1 MRNASIFNSIWQ
13 VSLEIFSSLPLL
25 FLFFTT
31 LYYKKTET
39 VFFKVTWN
47 KVGSYCE
54 SIQQFAEYSADEA
67 VPSKGALWKAYI

>member
-1 MRNASIFNSIWQ
+1 
-13 VSLEIFSSLPLL
+13 
-25 FLFFTT
+25 
-31 LYYKKTET
+31 

-54 SIQQFAEYSADEA
+54 SIQQFAEYRADEA